1 MNCYNL
7 TKYKDL
13 SVLSE
18 ILHTQTT
25 KQINKNWHIIYQET
39 YDKVSFITIQIT
51 PLKVWSFQHG
61 NFGWINFL

>member
-1 MNCYNL
+1 MNYYNL

-39 YDKVSFITIQIT
+39 YDKVSFITI
-51 PLKVWSFQHG
+51 
-61 NFGWINFL
+61 

>member
-13 SVLSE
+13 SVLSV

-25 KQINKNWHIIYQET
+25 KQINKNWRIIYQET
-39 YDKVSFITIQIT
+39 YDKVSFITI
-51 PLKVWSFQHG
+51 
-61 NFGWINFL
+61 